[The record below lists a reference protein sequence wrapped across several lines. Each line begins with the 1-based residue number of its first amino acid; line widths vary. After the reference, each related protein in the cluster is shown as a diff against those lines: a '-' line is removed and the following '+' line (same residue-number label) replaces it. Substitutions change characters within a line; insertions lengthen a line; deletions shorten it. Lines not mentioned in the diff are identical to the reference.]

1 MDDDENKPKHR
12 HQRCRG
18 WQFTFFGETSNSL
31 EEQENQTELAAEL
44 TQNKLLFPL
53 SSTQVGDRLIIAQI
67 LSGKGMMRQL
77 SKNGLI
83 LGVEVRVI
91 SKTASGSIIVSIGD
105 RQVGLGAGMANKV
118 MVTAIENNY

>member
-1 MDDDENKPKHR
+1 MNDTLNHRQKR
-12 HQRCRG
+12 HQRHQG
-18 WQFTFFGETSNSL
+18 WQFTFCGETS
-31 EEQENQTELAAEL
+31 ETQEDKGERTQLAAKL
-44 TQNKLLFPL
+44 AQDKLLFPL
-53 SSTQVGDRLIIAQI
+53 SSTQVGDCLVITQI
-67 LSGKGMMRQL
+67 LSGKNMVRQL

-91 SKTASGSIIVSIGD
+91 SKTASGSIIVSLGD